1 MQNKLVSLYKYF
13 FIIFLVCFA
22 SAARAEYYVV
32 YTGQQCDT
40 CSVRPPHTYY
50 YHGCH
55 HRYHH
60 HYVHQRRRSSASV
73 RVYYYYNV
81 FPTSACQN
89 PCGGCGPCARPAC
102 EPWQRGMVTRCRY
115 LESRGHFVNTEQPD
129 DYNYDMRTMDDDR
142 EY

>member
-13 FIIFLVCFA
+13 FIFFLICFA
-22 SAARAEYYVV
+22 GAARAEYYVV
-32 YTGQQCDT
+32 YTGEQCDT

-50 YHGCH
+50 YHGCRHHYTHH
-55 HRYHH
+55 HRMSH
-60 HYVHQRRRSSASV
+60 RRPSSASV

-89 PCGGCGPCARPAC
+89 PCGGCARPTCWPCQREVRHCPDA
-102 EPWQRGMVTRCRY
+102 EP
-115 LESRGHFVNTEQPD
+115 RGHFVDTNEQSHD
-129 DYNYDMRTMDDDR
+129 FNYDMRTLDDDR